1 MTLACMCVTFDF
13 EIKYQ
18 HSWFT
23 AHLVNKSHSCLLPG
37 VKHHIT
43 LMQISCSGRDAW
55 NRISL
60 GNLQAIQA
68 ATTHVDLLCTNKHI
82 LAYDWPVRRSI
93 TVGCSERACGFFI
106 VTNVC
111 VTEQAG
117 LVRVC
122 VHISWSF
129 FPRWSVSMT
138 AYCKINK

>member
-1 MTLACMCVTFDF
+1 
-13 EIKYQ
+13 
-18 HSWFT
+18 
-23 AHLVNKSHSCLLPG
+23 
-37 VKHHIT
+37 
-43 LMQISCSGRDAW
+43 MQISCSGRDAW

-82 LAYDWPVRRSI
+82 LAYEWPVRRSI

-111 VTEQAG
+111 VTERAG

-122 VHISWSF
+122 AYNLKL
-129 FPRWSVSMT
+129 FPTVK
-138 AYCKINK
+138 CKHDGILQNK